1 MTRLIAEVLLGLFRS
16 WEFLFVTGAIV
27 VLLPFVFSLASRE
40 RGSKKRWKRRAPV
53 VEAAVRGEKGEEDE
67 TPED

>member
-1 MTRLIAEVLLGLFRS
+1 MTRLLAEVLLGLFRS
-16 WEFLFVTGAIV
+16 WEFLFITGAII

-40 RGSKKRWKRRAPV
+40 RGTKQRGKNRAPV
-53 VEAAVRGEKGEEDE
+53 VEAAGRNEKGEGDA

>member
-16 WEFLFVTGAIV
+16 WEFLFITFAII

-40 RGSKKRWKRRAPV
+40 RGGKKRGKNRAAV
-53 VEAAVRGEKGEEDE
+53 VEAAREEKKGEEDA